1 MARIPAQSGR
11 KWLTGREQKVMGG
24 GGPGRDAKVTGNGE
38 SPEGRGGR
46 ETEKTRLLCP
56 PASVI

>member
-24 GGPGRDAKVTGNGE
+24 GRPGKDAKVTRNDGE
-38 SPEGRGGR
+38 SRGQRRTG
-46 ETEKTRLLCP
+46 EMARLLHP
-56 PASVI
+56 SGFVI